1 MIDFTKLRDLLVE
14 KKCVSSNDYGK
25 EDPFI
30 GIYWKDLIDIINQC
44 DSKKWISVE
53 EALPERGSLVF
64 IRLDHGGY
72 SVRLFTNYDKSF
84 IDTKGGKVTHW
95 MPIPPLKGGK

>member
-1 MIDFTKLRDLLVE
+1 MNKIYQQKMERYSEEYVFENCEREREVPLV
-14 KKCVSSNDYGK
+14 
-25 EDPFI
+25 
-30 GIYWKDLIDIINQC
+30 KDAYQNGWHNALQNQ
-44 DSKKWISVE
+44 WISVE

-95 MPIPPLKGGK
+95 MPIPPLKGGEE